1 MRAILNMAVAPVN
14 PRPAFGYHASAM
26 IDLLFG
32 NSYGALLMAVALI
45 AAIPYGIYVGLKKL
59 GARITGGKDRGHSR
73 TGR

>member
-1 MRAILNMAVAPVN
+1 MRMALVN
-14 PRPAFGYHASAM
+14 PHPAFRYHAPAM

-32 NSYGALLMAVALI
+32 NSYEALLMVVALI